1 MMDRDDF
8 GDHGDVLAGIEMNGN
23 ARNGDTENVRVLV
36 VQSGTVH
43 VGALTPLL
51 ELNDDLDALLLAHR
65 ADAEDGRNVHEP
77 DAANLHVMALE
88 LVAASN
94 DDVVAAA
101 TREQEIVVNDPVY
114 TLDEIEHALGFAD
127 PALPDEQKP
136 DTVDVGQR
144 AVERG
149 LRRERVLEPGLDAR
163 VELVRLE
170 RRPQD
175 GDAAADG
182 LLHDLRRKVEL
193 LGDEE
198 ARNREGEELRQVLAA
213 HLDIQRAQVRHLRLA
228 EHLESLGG
236 KARNIAGEREPGTGH
251 VRGAD
256 HAIQPLGARHVLELE
271 QLTELLEEFSH
282 PKSRRHAR
290 IIPVARQ

>member
-1 MMDRDDF
+1 MSFIVFTEIAADGRLVAHLSDERLVEPLGRVDTAPLQQMMHRDDF

-94 DDVVAAA
+94 EDVVAAA
-101 TREQEIVVNDPVY
+101 TREHEIVGNDPVS

-136 DTVDVGQR
+136 DTVDIGQR
-144 AVERG
+144 AV
-149 LRRERVLEPGLDAR
+149 
-163 VELVRLE
+163 
-170 RRPQD
+170 
-175 GDAAADG
+175 
-182 LLHDLRRKVEL
+182 
-193 LGDEE
+193 
-198 ARNREGEELRQVLAA
+198 
-213 HLDIQRAQVRHLRLA
+213 
-228 EHLESLGG
+228 
-236 KARNIAGEREPGTGH
+236 
-251 VRGAD
+251 
-256 HAIQPLGARHVLELE
+256 
-271 QLTELLEEFSH
+271 
-282 PKSRRHAR
+282 
-290 IIPVARQ
+290 